1 MALAPLSYFY
11 GCLRADIFQ
20 HWHDVQNVAIAGR
33 SGRGEEFLMLKLW
46 SIGINALGVAY
57 SWETKFSNL
66 L

>member
-1 MALAPLSYFY
+1 
-11 GCLRADIFQ
+11 
-20 HWHDVQNVAIAGR
+20 VAIAGR